1 MDHNPETAPSQPR
14 VLIVEDQRL
23 PASLFEQFISG
34 SGRYHLAA
42 SVQSADAAYF
52 YCATGQA
59 DLVLM
64 DVLIPGSISGL
75 EAARAIKALRPET
88 KIIIVTSMPELSF
101 LRQAREIGVDSFWY
115 KEVQEQPL
123 LEIMDRTMAGESVYP
138 SASPVVTMGNASSAD
153 FTEREAEV
161 LRELVTGASNRE
173 IGETLSIAENTV
185 KMHITNMLQ
194 KTGYHSR
201 LELAVKARHL
211 GVAIKE

>member
-1 MDHNPETAPSQPR
+1 MAYSVVIAEDYKMVREVFASTVRSSEHYRLAGAFATAA
-14 VLIVEDQRL
+14 E
-23 PASLFEQFISG
+23 AME
-34 SGRYHLAA
+34 
-42 SVQSADAAYF
+42 
-52 YCATGQA
+52 YCLSTPV

-75 EAARAIKALRPET
+75 EAARAIKARRKET

-101 LRQAREIGVDSFWY
+101 LSQAREIGVESFWY

-123 LEIMDRTMAGESVYP
+123 LEIMDRTMAGEHVYP
-138 SASPVVTMGNASSAD
+138 SVSPRVAVGNAMSTE
-153 FTEREAEV
+153 FTAREVEV
-161 LRELVTGASNRE
+161 LRELVSGASNRE
-173 IGETLSIAENTV
+173 IAEHLSITENTV

>member
-1 MDHNPETAPSQPR
+1 MAYSVVIAEDYKMVREVFAATVSNSENYRLAGAFATAAEAMEYC
-14 VLIVEDQRL
+14 L
-23 PASLFEQFISG
+23 
-34 SGRYHLAA
+34 
-42 SVQSADAAYF
+42 SAP
-52 YCATGQA
+52 A

-75 EAARAIKALRPET
+75 EAARRIKAARPET

-101 LRQAREIGVDSFWY
+101 LSQAREIGAESFWY

-123 LEIMDRTMAGESVYP
+123 LEIMDRTMAGEHVYP
-138 SASPVVTMGNASSAD
+138 GVSPQVAVGNALSTE
-153 FTEREAEV
+153 FTEREIGV
-161 LRELVTGASNRE
+161 LRELVSGASNRE
-173 IGETLSIAENTV
+173 IGEKLGIAENTV

-194 KTGYHSR
+194 KTGFHSR

>member
-1 MDHNPETAPSQPR
+1 MSWSVVIA
-14 VLIVEDQRL
+14 EDYKMVREVFAATVR
-23 PASLFEQFISG
+23 ASDNY
-34 SGRYHLAA
+34 RLAA
-42 SVQSADAAYF
+42 AFPTAAEALDW
-52 YCATGQA
+52 CRVSPV

-161 LRELVTGASNRE
+161 LRELVSGAGNRE
-173 IGETLSIAENTV
+173 IAAKLGITENTV

-211 GVAIKE
+211 GVAIRE

>member
-1 MDHNPETAPSQPR
+1 MAYSVVIAEDYKIVREVFASTVRSSPRYRLAGAFATAAEA
-14 VLIVEDQRL
+14 VEYCRL
-23 PASLFEQFISG
+23 K
-34 SGRYHLAA
+34 
-42 SVQSADAAYF
+42 SADLA
-52 YCATGQA
+52 
-59 DLVLM
+59 LL

-75 EAARAIKALRPET
+75 EAARTIKERSPET

-101 LRQAREIGVDSFWY
+101 LNQAREIGVESFWY

-123 LEIMDRTMAGESVYP
+123 LELMDRTMAGERIYP
-138 SASPVVTMGNASSAD
+138 SMSPKVALGNAFSD
-153 FTEREAEV
+153 EFTEREAAV
-161 LRELVTGASNRE
+161 LRELVSGASNRE
-173 IGETLSIAENTV
+173 IAEKLCIAENTV

>member
-1 MDHNPETAPSQPR
+1 MSWSVVIA
-14 VLIVEDQRL
+14 EDYKMVREVFAATVR
-23 PASLFEQFISG
+23 ASDNY
-34 SGRYHLAA
+34 RLAA
-42 SVQSADAAYF
+42 AFPTAAEALDW
-52 YCATGQA
+52 CRVSPA

-138 SASPVVTMGNASSAD
+138 SASPVVAMGNASSAD
-153 FTEREAEV
+153 LTEREAEV
-161 LRELVTGASNRE
+161 LRELVSGAGNRE
-173 IGETLSIAENTV
+173 IAAKLGITENTV

-211 GVAIKE
+211 GVAIRE